1 MTEKTKKVY
10 ASDRHASPRWAAQLP
25 ARFKAPFNELAKG
38 RGVSVTELL
47 TEALERYLAQN
58 GRK

>member
-10 ASDRHASPRWAAQLP
+10 ASDRHASPRWAVQLP
-25 ARFKAPFNELAKG
+25 ARFKGPLVELAKG

-47 TEALERYLAQN
+47 TEALEAYLKRN
-58 GRK
+58 GVK